1 MADGRQIAIA
11 LDYPLT
17 LRGGVSVIAES
28 LLKHLPVGYN
38 VVLVSPDDP
47 EELKKHACASP

>member
-17 LRGGVSVIAES
+17 LRGGVSVIVES
-28 LLKHLPVGYN
+28 LLEHLPVGYN
-38 VVLVSPDDP
+38 IVLVSPDDP
-47 EELKKHACASP
+47 EELKKHACGAP